1 MPGYM
6 ELSGRYVGWTSCIGV
21 SPPFVV
27 VVSGARDIIDEVIVF
42 FALGGSIRAPRGRLL
57 LATPRAHTLPVNR
70 AWPSSA
76 TSFDGDPFSGASLG
90 ASGGGR
96 VVSSSEELARPAG
109 SLDC

>member
-6 ELSGRYVGWTSCIGV
+6 ELSGRYVGWTGCIGV

-70 AWPSSA
+70 GFGLGATLVSTAIFWPEPLPVASQAA
-76 TSFDGDPFSGASLG
+76 TGAS
-90 ASGGGR
+90 
-96 VVSSSEELARPAG
+96 
-109 SLDC
+109 